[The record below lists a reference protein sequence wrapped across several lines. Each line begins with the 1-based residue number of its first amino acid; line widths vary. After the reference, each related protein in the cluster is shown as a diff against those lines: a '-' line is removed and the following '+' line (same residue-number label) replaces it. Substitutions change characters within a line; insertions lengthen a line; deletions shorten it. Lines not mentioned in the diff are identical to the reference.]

1 MHYSTGRLVPKK
13 YLSLNFYDNRNLK
26 ISKSKKS
33 EQYFR
38 DTIEIF
44 IRSSM
49 NTLLATLKVTDARRD
64 VTLAGGLY
72 HTFPWRH
79 LPPPP
84 GMILLILCSPPK
96 YCTLPSST
104 HCLCFSVK
112 CGWVGGCACGVRLW
126 RFLLFSWGCF
136 LQGVRGGGRGGQ

>member
-1 MHYSTGRLVPKK
+1 MHYSTGRLIPKK

-72 HTFPWRH
+72 HRFPWRH
-79 LPPPP
+79 LPPPLNDP
-84 GMILLILCSPPK
+84 FDPLQ
-96 YCTLPSST
+96 PSQVLYST
-104 HCLCFSVK
+104 VLNPLSMFQC
-112 CGWVGGCACGVRLW
+112 
-126 RFLLFSWGCF
+126 
-136 LQGVRGGGRGGQ
+136 